1 MVGQNHP
8 RVAVLG
14 MTESGRGW
22 ATLISGAGWPVTI
35 YDPDAAL
42 LHSGEEEIASRKRHS
57 LGSGIPAL
65 RDERED
71 SGPSGGPRLGRS
83 LLDTV
88 TNADW
93 VIDATPGDLLHRQ
106 RLLEQVERAAR
117 FAAIVTSSAPGL
129 SPTDLCARLRRP
141 TRVVVAYAL
150 DPVEHIPAIEV
161 VPGPQTDPAVLDELR
176 HWLRRLGR
184 LPVVLR
190 KEVPGNATGRIAVAV
205 WRECIRLVLDG
216 VLEVRD
222 VDALMSSGLAARWAA
237 AGPFQTVYLAA
248 GERQTAQLSAM
259 LRAVETRWE
268 GDTSFQLSSAEH
280 QHLIR
285 LIERAYDGEGDVL
298 KGARDERLAEL
309 RRIVGY

>member
-1 MVGQNHP
+1 MVGQSQP

-22 ATLISGAGWPVTI
+22 AALVLAAGWPVTI

-57 LGSGIPAL
+57 MGSGIPAI
-65 RDERED
+65 RED
-71 SGPSGGPRLGRS
+71 RDSGEPGQPRLGRS
-83 LLDTV
+83 LLDAV

-93 VIDATPGDLLHRQ
+93 IIDATPGDLHHRQ

-117 FAAIVTSSAPGL
+117 LAAIVTCNAPGV
-129 SPTDLCARLRRP
+129 SATDLCARLRRP
-141 TRVVVAYAL
+141 TRLLIAHAL
-150 DPVEHIPAIEV
+150 DPVEHVPAVEV
-161 VPGPQTDPAVLDELR
+161 VPGPLTDHSVLEQLR
-176 HWLRRLGR
+176 HWLRQLGR
-184 LPVVLR
+184 MPVVLR
-190 KEVPGNATGRIAVAV
+190 KEVPGNATGRIAVAM

-222 VDALMSSGLAARWAA
+222 VDALISSGLAARWAA
-237 AGPFQTVYLAA
+237 AGPFQTAYLEA
-248 GERQTAQLSAM
+248 GERQTAQLSAI
-259 LRAVETRWE
+259 LRALETRWE
-268 GDTSFQLSSAEH
+268 GDTGFQLSSAEH
-280 QHLIR
+280 QQLIR

>member
-1 MVGQNHP
+1 MISQSQP
-8 RVAVLG
+8 RVAILG
-14 MTESGRGW
+14 MSESGRGW
-22 ATLISGAGWPVTI
+22 ATLVSGAGWPVTI

-42 LHSGEEEIASRKRHS
+42 LHSGEEEIATRKRHS
-57 LGSGIPAL
+57 LGSGIPAI
-65 RDERED
+65 RDD
-71 SGPSGGPRLGRS
+71 HDDPAPGSPRLGRS

-93 VIDATPGDLLHRQ
+93 IIDATAGDLLHRQ

-117 FAAIVTSSAPGL
+117 LAAIVTCTGAGL

-141 TRVVVAYAL
+141 TRLLVAHAL
-150 DPVEHIPAIEV
+150 DPVEHVPAVEV
-161 VPGPQTDPAVLDELR
+161 VPGPLTDPAVLDELR
-176 HWLRRLGR
+176 QWLRMLGR

-190 KEVPGNATGRIAVAV
+190 KEVPGNATRRIAVAM

-222 VDALMSSGLAARWAA
+222 VDALISSGLAARWAA
-237 AGPFQTVYLAA
+237 AGPFQTAYLEA
-248 GERQTAQLSAM
+248 GERQTAQLSAI
-259 LRAVETRWE
+259 LRALETRWE
-268 GDTSFQLSSAEH
+268 GDSGFHLASAEH

>member
-1 MVGQNHP
+1 MGSQGQP

-14 MTESGRGW
+14 MSESGRGW
-22 ATLISGAGWPVTI
+22 ATLVWAAGWPVTI

-42 LHSGEEEIASRKRHS
+42 LQSGEEDISNRKRQS
-57 LGSGIPAL
+57 SESGVSAMQEEPG
-65 RDERED
+65 D
-71 SGPSGGPRLGRS
+71 STTSPLRLGRS
-83 LLDTV
+83 LLDAV

-93 VIDATPGDLLHRQ
+93 IIDATAGDLLHRQ
-106 RLLEQVERAAR
+106 RLLEQIERAAR
-117 FAAIVTSSAPGL
+117 LAAIVTCAAPGL

-141 TRVVVAYAL
+141 TRLLVAHAL
-150 DPVEHIPAIEV
+150 DPVEHIPAVEV
-161 VPGPQTDPAVLDELR
+161 VPGPLTDPAVLDELR

-190 KEVPGNATGRIAVAV
+190 KEVPGNATGRIAVAM

-222 VDALMSSGLAARWAA
+222 VDALMSSGLAARWAS
-237 AGPFQTVYLAA
+237 AGPFQTAYLEA
-248 GERQTAQLSAM
+248 GERQTAQLSAL
-259 LRAVETRWE
+259 LRALETRWE
-268 GDTSFQLSSAEH
+268 GDTSFHLPHAEH
-280 QHLIR
+280 QQLIR

>member
-1 MVGQNHP
+1 MGSQGQP

-14 MTESGRGW
+14 MSESGRGW
-22 ATLISGAGWPVTI
+22 ATLVWGAGWPVTI

-42 LHSGEEEIASRKRHS
+42 LQSGEEDITNRKRQAS
-57 LGSGIPAL
+57 GSGISAMQEAPG
-65 RDERED
+65 D
-71 SGPSGGPRLGRS
+71 SATAQLRLGRS
-83 LLDTV
+83 LLDAV

-93 VIDATPGDLLHRQ
+93 IIDATAGDLLHRQ
-106 RLLEQVERAAR
+106 RILEQIERAAR
-117 FAAIVTSSAPGL
+117 LAAIVTCAAPGL

-141 TRVVVAYAL
+141 TRVLVAHAL
-150 DPVEHIPAIEV
+150 DPVEHIPAVEV
-161 VPGPQTDPAVLDELR
+161 VPGPLTDAAALDELR

-190 KEVPGNATGRIAVAV
+190 KEVPGNATGRIAVAM

-222 VDALMSSGLAARWAA
+222 VDALMSSGLAARWAS
-237 AGPFQTVYLAA
+237 AGPFQTAYLEA
-248 GERQTAQLSAM
+248 GERQTAQLSAL
-259 LRAVETRWE
+259 LRALETRWE
-268 GDTSFQLSSAEH
+268 GDTSFHLPHAEH
-280 QHLIR
+280 QQLIR

>member
-1 MVGQNHP
+1 MIDQSQP

-14 MTESGRGW
+14 MSETGRGW
-22 ATLISGAGWPVTI
+22 ATLVSGAGWPVTI

-42 LHSGEEEIASRKRHS
+42 LHSGEEEIETRKRHS
-57 LGSGIPAL
+57 LGSGIPAIRDQ
-65 RDERED
+65 RDETVA
-71 SGPSGGPRLGRS
+71 GHPRLGRS

-93 VIDATPGDLLHRQ
+93 IIDATAGDLLHRQ

-117 FAAIVTSSAPGL
+117 LAAIVTCSAPGL

-141 TRVVVAYAL
+141 TRFLVAHAL
-150 DPVEHIPAIEV
+150 DPVEHILAVEV
-161 VPGPQTDPAVLDELR
+161 VPGPLTDPAVLDELR
-176 HWLRRLGR
+176 HWLRKLGR

-190 KEVPGNATGRIAVAV
+190 KEVPGNATGRIAVAM
-205 WRECIRLVLDG
+205 WRECIRLVG

-222 VDALMSSGLAARWAA
+222 VDVLISSGLAARWAA
-237 AGPFQTVYLAA
+237 AGPFQTAYLEA
-248 GERQTAQLSAM
+248 GERQTAQLSAI
-259 LRAVETRWE
+259 LRALETRWE
-268 GDTSFQLSSAEH
+268 GDTAFYLPHAEH
-280 QHLIR
+280 QQLIR
-285 LIERAYDGEGDVL
+285 LIARAYDGEGDVL

>member
-1 MVGQNHP
+1 MVAQSQP
-8 RVAVLG
+8 RVTVLG

-22 ATLISGAGWPVTI
+22 ATLVLAAGWPVTI

-57 LGSGIPAL
+57 ASSGIPGI
-65 RDERED
+65 RED
-71 SGPSGGPRLGRS
+71 RESPDPGQPRLGRS
-83 LLDTV
+83 LLDAV

-93 VIDATPGDLLHRQ
+93 IIDATPGDLLHRQ

-117 FAAIVTSSAPGL
+117 LAAIVTCNAPGL

-141 TRVVVAYAL
+141 ARLLIAHAL
-150 DPVEHIPAIEV
+150 DPVEHIPAVEV
-161 VPGPQTDPAVLDELR
+161 VPGPLTDPSVLEQLR
-176 HWLRRLGR
+176 HWLRQLGR

-190 KEVPGNATGRIAVAV
+190 KEVPGNATGRIAVAM

-216 VLEVRD
+216 VLDVRD
-222 VDALMSSGLAARWAA
+222 VDALISSGLAARFAA
-237 AGPFQTVYLAA
+237 AGPFQTAYLEA
-248 GERQTAQLSAM
+248 GERQTAQLSAI
-259 LRAVETRWE
+259 LRALETRWE
-268 GDTSFQLSSAEH
+268 GDTSFQLPPAEH
-280 QHLIR
+280 QQLIR

>member
-1 MVGQNHP
+1 MIGQSHP

-22 ATLISGAGWPVTI
+22 ATLLLGAGWPVTI

-42 LHSGEEEIASRKRHS
+42 LHGGEEEIATRKRLS
-57 LGSGIPAL
+57 LGTGVPAV
-65 RDERED
+65 RED
-71 SGPSGGPRLGRS
+71 TEQPQGQPRLGRS

-93 VIDATPGDLLHRQ
+93 IIDSTSGDLLHRQ

-117 FAAIVTSSAPGL
+117 LAAILTCSAAGL
-129 SPTDLCARLRRP
+129 SPKELCARLRRP
-141 TRVVVAYAL
+141 TRLVVAHAL
-150 DPVEHIPAIEV
+150 SPVEHIPAVEV
-161 VPGPQTDPAVLDELR
+161 VPGPMTDPAVLDELR
-176 HWLRRLGR
+176 RWLRLLGR
-184 LPVVLR
+184 IPVVLR
-190 KEVPGNATGRIAVAV
+190 KEVPGNATGRIAAAM

-222 VDALMSSGLAARWAA
+222 VDALISSGLAARWSA
-237 AGPFQTVYLAA
+237 AGPFQTAYLEA

-259 LRAVETRWE
+259 LRAVEGGWD
-268 GDTSFQLSSAEH
+268 GDGGFHLSPADH

-309 RRIVGY
+309 RRVVGY

>member
-8 RVAVLG
+8 RVAILG

-22 ATLISGAGWPVTI
+22 AALVSSAGWPVTI

-42 LHSGEEEIASRKRHS
+42 LQGGEEDIATRKRNS
-57 LGSGIPAL
+57 LGSGMPAI
-65 RDERED
+65 RDEREPPP
-71 SGPSGGPRLGRS
+71 GEPRLGRS
-83 LLDTV
+83 LLDAV
-88 TNADW
+88 TSADW
-93 VIDATPGDLLHRQ
+93 IIDATAGDLLHRQ
-106 RLLEQVERAAR
+106 RMLEQVERAAR
-117 FAAIVTSSAPGL
+117 MAAIITCTGAGL

-141 TRVVVAYAL
+141 GRLVVAHAL
-150 DPVEHIPAIEV
+150 DPVEQIPAVEV
-161 VPGPQTDPAVLDELR
+161 VPGPLTESAILDEVR

-184 LPVVLR
+184 IPVVLR
-190 KEVPGNATGRIAVAV
+190 REIPGNATGRIAVAM

-222 VDALMSSGLAARWAA
+222 VDALISSGLAARWAA
-237 AGPFQTVYLAA
+237 AGPFQTAYLEA
-248 GERQTAQLSAM
+248 GERQTAQLSSM
-259 LRAVETRWE
+259 LRALESRWE
-268 GDTSFQLSSAEH
+268 GDTGFHLPPAEH
-280 QHLIR
+280 QQLIR

>member
-1 MVGQNHP
+1 MAGQSQP
-8 RVAVLG
+8 RVAILG

-22 ATLISGAGWPVTI
+22 ATLISGAGWPLTI

-42 LHSGEEEIASRKRHS
+42 LHGGEEDIATRKRQS
-57 LGSGIPAL
+57 GSSGIPAA
-65 RDERED
+65 RDERVD
-71 SGPSGGPRLGRS
+71 PLPGQPRLGRS
-83 LLDTV
+83 LLDAV

-93 VIDATPGDLLHRQ
+93 IIDTTASDLLHRQ

-117 FAAIVTSSAPGL
+117 LAAVISCSAPGL

-141 TRVVVAYAL
+141 ARFLVTHAL
-150 DPVEHIPAIEV
+150 DPVEHIPAVEV
-161 VPGPQTDPAVLDELR
+161 VPTTLTEAQVLDEMR

-184 LPVVLR
+184 IPIVLR
-190 KEVPGNATGRIAVAV
+190 KEVPGNATGRIAVAMY
-205 WRECIRLVLDG
+205 RECIRMVLDG

-222 VDALMSSGLAARWAA
+222 VDALISSGLAARWAA
-237 AGPFQTVYLAA
+237 AGPFQTAYLEA
-248 GERQTAQLSAM
+248 GERQTAQLSSI
-259 LRAVETRWE
+259 LRALETRWE
-268 GDTSFQLSSAEH
+268 GDTGFQLPPAEH
-280 QHLIR
+280 QQLIR

>member
-1 MVGQNHP
+1 MSVQSQP

-14 MTESGRGW
+14 MRESGRGW
-22 ATLISGAGWPVTI
+22 ATLISGVGWPVTI

-42 LHSGEEEIASRKRHS
+42 LHDAEEEIDSRKRHAH
-57 LGSGIPAL
+57 GSSIPGA
-65 RDERED
+65 RDERGEP
-71 SGPSGGPRLGRS
+71 GPGQLRLGRS
-83 LLDTV
+83 LLDAV

-93 VIDATPGDLLHRQ
+93 IIDASWGDLLHRQ

-117 FAAIVTSSAPGL
+117 LAAIVTCSGPGL

-141 TRVVVAYAL
+141 SRLVVAHVL
-150 DPVEHIPAIEV
+150 DPVEHVLAVEI
-161 VPGPQTDPAVLDELR
+161 VPGTLTDAAVLDELR
-176 HWLRRLGR
+176 HWLRLLGR

-222 VDALMSSGLAARWAA
+222 VDALISSGLAARWAA
-237 AGPFQTVYLAA
+237 AGPFQTAYLEA
-248 GERQTAQLSAM
+248 GERQTAQLSAL
-259 LRAVETRWE
+259 LRALETRWE
-268 GDTSFQLSSAEH
+268 GDTSFYLPPAEH